1 MRSGHLN
8 NYRFVKGR
16 GASEERRI
24 QIRVLVAF
32 EDEYRVYGAAITGAV
47 RRARPADE
55 IVVTAE
61 IGVLERQVRSFAPHL
76 IISSL
81 PAPTNW
87 GEWGEWFSWVCLSSD
102 ANRPSEICVEG
113 KRRESLNPNLA
124 ELLCVL
130 EETEGLLDE
139 SK

>member
-1 MRSGHLN
+1 MRSRHLN
-8 NYRFVKGR
+8 NYRFVKR
-16 GASEERRI
+16 EGASEERRI

-32 EDEYRVYGAAITGAV
+32 EDEYRVYGAAIAGAV

-55 IVVTAE
+55 VVVSAE

-87 GEWGEWFSWVCLSSD
+87 GEWFSWVRLSSD
-102 ANRPSEICVEG
+102 PNRPSEICVEG
-113 KRRESLNPNLA
+113 KRRESLNPNLG

-130 EETEGLLDE
+130 EETEGLLAE
-139 SK
+139 SN